1 MNDREQ
7 AARGMMS
14 QGIGSLSGRPDTT
27 YRDKMHQ
34 VMANAQA
41 AQAGAHE
48 VRITPDDRRTPDDV
62 VQEQQHGVWPSIK
75 RNSTEWVK
83 DIGRGLHDTG
93 KLFYD
98 HGMFSDDILDFFG
111 WQPQDN
117 YYSESMNERFN
128 WDQLMDQVSGKRHPY
143 EGALTGAIMGDREW
157 DQLQM
162 NPLYP
167 PPGPWNEFDPHS
179 KFEEY
184 IDNMNMDEGG
194 SEWSPSEEYLGGTTE
209 LAGTTEDKW
218 GQLVRDGVVNPG
230 DTLNPLQIDQLYNLY
245 YEGGAGDMDQFGVV

>member
-143 EGALTGAIMGDREW
+143 EGALTGAIIG
-157 DQLQM
+157 
-162 NPLYP
+162 
-167 PPGPWNEFDPHS
+167 DPHS

-230 DTLNPLQIDQLYNLY
+230 DTLNPLQIDQLYNQH
-245 YEGGAGDMDQFGVV
+245 YEDGVGDMDQFGVV